1 MLSDAEG
8 PLFPRQDEDFDCVR
22 DDFGWPLA
30 GVQDRSE
37 SPEVDCLDFKRSP
50 FLEETPRLDSART
63 LMRSLL
69 VFLGCQEPPLLSGL
83 IRLRWEC
90 VSAATI
96 PA

>member
-30 GVQDRSE
+30 GAQDRSE
-37 SPEVDCLDFKRSP
+37 SPGIDRLNFERSP
-50 FLEETPRLDSART
+50 FLEETPRLDSAGA

-69 VFLGCQEPPLLSGL
+69 VLSGL
-83 IRLRWEC
+83 IRLRWKC
-90 VSAATI
+90 VSAAII
-96 PA
+96 PV